1 MAKTVR
7 DSRLDSRAA
16 REKLKP
22 SGKPYFRDLEPNL
35 HLGYR
40 KGKHGG
46 KWVMRRYVGDERYVV
61 ETIGARR
68 RLRGRGRRRDPDI
81 PSGADEGARAGA
93 VARRGSADCEHG
105 AGDYRARRRSRNI

>member
-1 MAKTVR
+1 LDTLRTKGVFAVAKTVR
-7 DSRLDSRAA
+7 DSRLDSRSA

-46 KWVMRRYVGDERYVV
+46 KWVMRRYAGNEKYVV
-61 ETIGARR
+61 ETIG
-68 RLRGRGRRRDPDI
+68 GPTT
-81 PSGADEGARAGA
+81 
-93 VARRGSADCEHG
+93 
-105 AGDYRARRRSRNI
+105 SRTRTASRP